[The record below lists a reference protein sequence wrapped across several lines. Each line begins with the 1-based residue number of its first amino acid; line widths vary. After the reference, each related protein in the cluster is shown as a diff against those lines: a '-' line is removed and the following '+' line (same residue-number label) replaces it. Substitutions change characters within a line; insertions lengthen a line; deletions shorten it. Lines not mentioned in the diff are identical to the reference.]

1 MSNAEG
7 LQQVNKLLKKKF
19 STKKLV
25 FGQGFDG
32 AKVVFVVDPP
42 TSQEEEIN
50 KPITG
55 NSEKLLNKL
64 LKTAGLDKRKVYITS
79 VVKYTVPGR
88 IHTMKE
94 IKSSVP
100 FLKEEIK
107 TIQPQVVVTLGVTAL
122 NGIGL
127 RQPITNA
134 RGKTFNFGSYDLLP
148 TYHPENI
155 FKNPSLEVELT
166 ADFLKL
172 KELLKNIKERPIE
185 S

>member
-1 MSNAEG
+1 MANE
-7 LQQVNKLLKKKF
+7 LQQVNKGLKKKF
-19 STKKLV
+19 STKKLI

-32 AKVVFVVDPP
+32 AKVVFVTDPP
-42 TSQEEEIN
+42 TSKEEEAN

-55 NSEKLLNKL
+55 SSEKILNKL
-64 LKTAGLDKRKVYITS
+64 LKNIGINKSRIYITN

-88 IHTMKE
+88 VHTLKE

-107 TIQPQVVVTLGVTAL
+107 SIQPQIVVTLGTTAL

-127 RQPITNA
+127 RQPLVNI
-134 RGKTFNFGSYDLLP
+134 RGRVFNFGSYELLP
-148 TYHPENI
+148 TYHPDNVL
-155 FKNPSLEVELT
+155 KDPSLQMYLE

-172 KELLKNIKERPIE
+172 KQLLKTKREEVAN
-185 S
+185 

>member
-1 MSNAEG
+1 MSES
-7 LQQVNKLLKKKF
+7 LQQVNKSLKKKF
-19 STKKLV
+19 ATKKLV

-32 AKVVFVVDPP
+32 AKIVFVTDPP
-42 TSQEEEIN
+42 TPKEEAEN

-55 NSEKLLNKL
+55 QSEKVLNKL
-64 LKTAGLDKRKVYITS
+64 LKLAGLNKNKVYITN

-88 IHTMKE
+88 VHTLKE

-107 TIQPQVVVTLGVTAL
+107 TIRPDVVVTLGTTAL

-127 RQPITNA
+127 RQPLSNV
-134 RGKTFNFGSYDLLP
+134 RGKTFNFGSYELMP
-148 TYHPENI
+148 THHPESTI
-155 FKNPSLEVELT
+155 KNPGFQPELE
-166 ADFLKL
+166 ADFMKL
-172 KELLKNIKERPIE
+172 KTLLKTIKERPIE

>member
-1 MSNAEG
+1 MTSDLESVKKA
-7 LQQVNKLLKKKF
+7 LKKKF
-19 STKKLV
+19 NSKKLI

-32 AKVVFVVDPP
+32 AKVVFVTDPP
-42 TSQEEEIN
+42 TSKEEQDN

-55 NSEKLLNKL
+55 PSEKLLNKL
-64 LKTAGLDKRKVYITS
+64 LKTAGLDKRRVYITN
-79 VVKYTVPGR
+79 VVKYNVPGR

-107 TIQPQVVVTLGVTAL
+107 TIQPQVVVTLGNTAL

-127 RQPITNA
+127 RQPLVNV
-134 RGKTFNFGSYDLLP
+134 RGKIFNFGSYSLLP
-148 TYHPENI
+148 THHPENI
-155 FKNPSLEVELT
+155 LKSPDLEVELT

-172 KELLKNIKERPIE
+172 KELLKKIKDTPAEA
-185 S
+185 

>member
-1 MSNAEG
+1 MTSD
-7 LQQVNKLLKKKF
+7 LDQVNRLLKKKF

-25 FGQGFDG
+25 FGRGFDG
-32 AKVVFVVDPP
+32 AKVVFVTDPP
-42 TSQEEEIN
+42 TSIEEQED

-55 NSEKLLNKL
+55 HSEKLLNKL
-64 LKTAGLDKRKVYITS
+64 IKIAGLDKRRVYITNI
-79 VVKYTVPGR
+79 VKYTVPGR

-94 IKSSVP
+94 IKASVP

-107 TIQPQVVVTLGVTAL
+107 TIQPQIVVTLGITAL

-127 RQPITNA
+127 RQPLSNV
-134 RGKTFNFGSYDLLP
+134 RGKTFNFGSYELLP
-148 TYHPENI
+148 THHPENI
-155 FKNPSLEVELT
+155 LKNPNLEVELT

-185 S
+185 T

>member
-1 MSNAEG
+1 MTGDLE
-7 LQQVNKLLKKKF
+7 QVNKLLKKKF
-19 STKKLV
+19 GTKKLV

-32 AKVVFVVDPP
+32 AKVVFVTDPP
-42 TSQEEEIN
+42 NSAEEQEN

-55 NSEKLLNKL
+55 NPEKLLNKL
-64 LKTAGLDKRKVYITS
+64 LKTAGLDKRRVYITS
-79 VVKYTVPGR
+79 VVKYLVPGR

-94 IKSSVP
+94 IKASIT

-107 TIQPQVVVTLGVTAL
+107 TIQPQVVVTLGITAL

-127 RQPITNA
+127 RQPLSNV

-148 TYHPENI
+148 THHPENI
-155 FKNPSLEVELT
+155 LKNPNLETELT

-172 KELLKNIKERPIE
+172 KDLLKNIKERPIE
-185 S
+185 T

>member
-1 MSNAEG
+1 MSNE
-7 LQQVNKLLKKKF
+7 LEQVNKLLKKKF

-32 AKVVFVVDPP
+32 AKVVFVTDPP
-42 TSQEEEIN
+42 NSKEEQEN

-55 NSEKLLNKL
+55 LPEKLLNKL
-64 LKTAGLDKRKVYITS
+64 LKTAGLDKRKIYITS

-94 IKSSVP
+94 IKASIS

-107 TIQPQVVVTLGVTAL
+107 TIQPQVVVTLGITAL

-127 RQPITNA
+127 RQPLSNV

-148 TYHPENI
+148 THHPENI
-155 FKNPSLEVELT
+155 LKNPNLETELT

-172 KELLKNIKERPIE
+172 KDLLKNIKERPIE
-185 S
+185 A

>member
-1 MSNAEG
+1 MSDG
-7 LQQVNKLLKKKF
+7 LLQVNKALKKKF
-19 STKKLV
+19 SAKKLI

-32 AKVVFVVDPP
+32 AKVVLVVDPP
-42 TSQEEEIN
+42 TNKEETDN

-55 NSEKLLNKL
+55 PSEKLLNKL
-64 LKTAGLDKRKVYITS
+64 LKTAGLDKRRIYITN

-88 IHTMKE
+88 VHTMKE

-107 TIQPQVVVTLGVTAL
+107 TIQPQVVVTLGITAL

-127 RQPITNA
+127 RQPLSNV
-134 RGKTFNFGSYDLLP
+134 RGKTFNFGSYELLP

-155 FKNPSLEVELT
+155 LKDPNLEVELT

-172 KELLKNIKERPIE
+172 KALLKNIKERPLE
-185 S
+185 A

>member
-1 MSNAEG
+1 MKTDLDNVKKA
-7 LQQVNKLLKKKF
+7 LKKKF
-19 STKKLV
+19 SSKKLI

-32 AKVVFVVDPP
+32 AKVVFVTDPP
-42 TSQEEEIN
+42 TSKEEEAN

-55 NSEKLLNKL
+55 LSEKLLNKL
-64 LKTAGLDKRKVYITS
+64 LKTAGLDKRRVYITN
-79 VVKYTVPGR
+79 VVKYTVSGR

-127 RQPITNA
+127 RQPLSNV
-134 RGKTFNFGSYDLLP
+134 RGKTFNFGSYELLP
-148 TYHPENI
+148 THHPENI
-155 FKNPSLEVELT
+155 LKDPSLEVELA

-172 KELLKNIKERPIE
+172 KALLKNIKERPIE

>member
-1 MSNAEG
+1 MTNDLE
-7 LQQVNKLLKKKF
+7 QVNKLLKKKF

-32 AKVVFVVDPP
+32 AKVVFVTDPP
-42 TSQEEEIN
+42 TSKEEQEN

-64 LKTAGLDKRKVYITS
+64 LKMAGLDKRRVYITNI
-79 VVKYTVPGR
+79 VKYTVPER

-94 IKSSVP
+94 IKASVP

-107 TIQPQVVVTLGVTAL
+107 IIQPQVVVTLGITAL

-127 RQPITNA
+127 RQPLSNV

-155 FKNPSLEVELT
+155 IKNPSLETELT

-172 KELLKNIKERPIE
+172 KDLLKNIKERPIE
-185 S
+185 T